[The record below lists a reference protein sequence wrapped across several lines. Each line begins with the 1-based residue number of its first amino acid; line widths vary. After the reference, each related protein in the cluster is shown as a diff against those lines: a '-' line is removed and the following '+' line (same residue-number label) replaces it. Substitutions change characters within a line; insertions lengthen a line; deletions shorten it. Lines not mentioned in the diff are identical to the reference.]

1 MLTRFVFFIL
11 LVLTTGCKPVSVADQ
26 PRSHDATNC
35 AGFDVFDRIEV
46 PVTGIGRSLPTS
58 DVPISD
64 INGLVGEIPGQNRLG
79 ELTHHFRSL
88 VFDTECDGEIYYVR
102 KWNDVIRMATGPA
115 RDVPERLRSILPVLS
130 EISGLEFITNVD
142 YRNANVE
149 IFEEPNYPDNCFALY
164 RIKPDGSF
172 DFAQIQMGRKI
183 PASERTECL
192 LEELS
197 QILGPF
203 NDVTTI
209 EDTMWRPLELK
220 TYDSLTWSD
229 AVILRTL
236 YDERIRPG
244 MHRDVAMPIVR
255 VIIGELLAELNR

>member
-1 MLTRFVFFIL
+1 MLTRIVFLTL
-11 LVLTTGCKPVSVADQ
+11 LALTTACKPATVADQ
-26 PRSHDATNC
+26 SRSHNSTKC
-35 AGFDVFDRIEV
+35 AGFDAFDRIEV
-46 PVTGIGRSLPTS
+46 PVTAIGHSLPTS
-58 DVPISD
+58 DVAISD
-64 INGLVGEIPGQNRLG
+64 IHGLVGEIPGQNRLD
-79 ELTHHFRSL
+79 ELTRHFKSL

-102 KWNDVIRMATGPA
+102 KWNNVIRFATGPA

-130 EISGLEFITNVD
+130 EITGLEFVTTVD
-142 YRNANVE
+142 YRDANVE
-149 IFEEPNYPDNCFALY
+149 IFEETNYPDNCFALY
-164 RIKPDGSF
+164 QIKPDGSF

-209 EDTMWRPLELK
+209 KDTMWRPLELK

-244 MHRDVAMPIVR
+244 MHRDVAMPLVR
-255 VIIGELLAELNR
+255 VIIAELLAELNR

>member
-1 MLTRFVFFIL
+1 MLARIVFLLL
-11 LVLTTGCKPVSVADQ
+11 LVSATACKPASVADQ
-26 PRSHDATNC
+26 SLSHDSTDC
-35 AGFDVFDRIEV
+35 AGFDAFDRIEV
-46 PVTGIGRSLPTS
+46 LITGIGRSLPTS

-64 INGLVGEIPGQNRLG
+64 IHGLVGEIPAQSRLD
-79 ELTHHFRSL
+79 ELTRHFRSL
-88 VFDTECDGEIYYVR
+88 VFDTECDGELHNLL
-102 KWNDVIRMATGPA
+102 KWNDVIRIATGPA
-115 RDVPERLRSILPVLS
+115 RDVPERLRSILPILS
-130 EISGLEFITNVD
+130 EITGLEFVTNVD

-149 IFEEPNYPDNCFALY
+149 IFEEPDYPDNCFAFY
-164 RIKPDGSF
+164 QNKPDGSF
-172 DFAQIQMGRKI
+172 DFAQIQMGKDY

-209 EDTMWRPLELK
+209 RDTMWRPYELK
-220 TYDSLTWSD
+220 TYDSLTWTD

-255 VIIGELLAELNR
+255 VIIAELLDELNR

>member
-1 MLTRFVFFIL
+1 MLTRIVFLTL
-11 LVLTTGCKPVSVADQ
+11 LALTTACKPATVVDQ
-26 PRSHDATNC
+26 SQSYHSNNC

-46 PVTGIGRSLPTS
+46 PVTAIGHSLPTS
-58 DVPISD
+58 DVAISD
-64 INGLVGEIPGQNRLG
+64 IHGLVGEIPGQNRLD
-79 ELTHHFRSL
+79 ELTRHFRSL
-88 VFDTECDGEIYYVR
+88 VFDTECDGEIDHVL
-102 KWNDVIRMATGPA
+102 KWNDVIRIATGPA
-115 RDVPERLRSILPVLS
+115 RDVPDRINSFVPLLATIT
-130 EISGLEFITNVD
+130 GLEFVVGVTFSE
-142 YRNANVE
+142 ANIEV
-149 IFEEPNYPDNCFALY
+149 FEESVYPDACFVLHQN
-164 RIKPDGSF
+164 RPDGSS
-172 DFAQIQMGRKI
+172 DFAHLQMGRKI

-209 EDTMWRPLELK
+209 EDTLWRPLELK

-244 MHRDVAMPIVR
+244 MHRDVAMPLVR
-255 VIIGELLAELNR
+255 VIIAELLAELNR